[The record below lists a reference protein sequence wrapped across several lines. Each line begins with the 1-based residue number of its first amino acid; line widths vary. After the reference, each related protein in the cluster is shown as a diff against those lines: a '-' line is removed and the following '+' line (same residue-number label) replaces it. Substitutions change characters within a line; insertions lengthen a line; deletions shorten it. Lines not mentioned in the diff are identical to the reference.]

1 MIYFNFHRCGKPC
14 KSTGGLTNHLK
25 SCISKIKNKPEK
37 NISKEEL
44 KNTPQTVKYKGRDMI
59 INWSGSEQYKHIM
72 RSGIYNGQY
81 LASFDDEKNYLLNK
95 L

>member
-1 MIYFNFHRCGKPC
+1 
-14 KSTGGLTNHLK
+14 
-25 SCISKIKNKPEK
+25 
-37 NISKEEL
+37 
-44 KNTPQTVKYKGRDMI
+44 MI

>member
-1 MIYFNFHRCGKPC
+1 MSSFNCHRCKKIC
-14 KSTGGLTNHLK
+14 KSNGGLTNHLK

-37 NISKEEL
+37 NISKENL
-44 KNTPQTVKYKGRDMI
+44 KNTPQTVKYKDRDMI

-72 RSGIYNGQY
+72 RPGIYNGQY
-81 LASFDDEKNYLLNK
+81 LASSDEQRNYVLDK